1 MRMSADGSAAASLPW
16 LRTHVYRLG
25 GQPGRHSSLRCAI
38 EPGDLATL
46 QGSEGLYMSLESDP
60 DPQLEE
66 IIAHRVHVGYN
77 ASPEVA
83 TLPPGCMPRGQ
94 GKAKRTIGF
103 NERQK
108 LMAPQRVG
116 GT

>member
-1 MRMSADGSAAASLPW
+1 MLVHGSAAASLLW

-25 GQPGRHSSLRCAI
+25 DQPGRHSSLRCAK
-38 EPGDLATL
+38 EREALATR
-46 QGSEGLYMSLESDP
+46 QDSEGPCMTLESDA
-60 DPQLEE
+60 DSRLDE

-83 TLPPGCMPRGQ
+83 ILPPGCMPRGQ
-94 GKAKRTIGF
+94 RKAKRTVGF

-108 LMAPQRVG
+108 LIAPQRAG